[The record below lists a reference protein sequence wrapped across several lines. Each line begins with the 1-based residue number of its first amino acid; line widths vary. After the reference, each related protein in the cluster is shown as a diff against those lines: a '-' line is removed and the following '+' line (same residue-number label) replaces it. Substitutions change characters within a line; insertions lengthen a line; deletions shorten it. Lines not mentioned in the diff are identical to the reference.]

1 MMKKINLKKLFA
13 VLSLTSVLSA
23 AAQTPVDIVW
33 WHSMSGALGQWVN
46 DLAQGFNAGQKEFRV
61 LPQYKG
67 TYEESMEA
75 VLTAKRSGQA
85 PHIVQI
91 FEVGTAT
98 MMASKGMV
106 VSAHKVMSDA
116 ALPIDFNAFVPA
128 VAGYYTAVNGQMMSL
143 PFNSSTTVTWL
154 NLDAFKA
161 AGLPIDKL
169 PQTWPQIRSAAEK
182 LKANGHKC
190 PLTTGWQG
198 WTQLE
203 SFSTW
208 HNIELASKGNG
219 MFGPFPVLSANTPLH
234 VRHIDNLS
242 KMAKEGLFVYKG
254 RGDAASLSF
263 ESGECAINF
272 DSSSAYAGIAKNARF
287 KFAVAPLPHYPDVRD
302 APQNTVIG
310 GASLWVMANKA
321 PQEYLGVARFFQ
333 YLTDARIQAQ
343 SHQRTGYLPVTK
355 AAYELTQASG
365 FYAKNPG
372 MDVAVTQMIRKTT
385 NKSRGIRLG
394 HYQKIRVI
402 EDEELERVWSG
413 EKSAK
418 EALDGINARGN
429 DVLAKFNS
437 SAR

>member
-1 MMKKINLKKLFA
+1 MMKKISLKNLLA
-13 VLSLTSVLSA
+13 IVSLTHALGA

-61 LPQYKG
+61 VPQYKG
-67 TYEESMEA
+67 TYDESMNA
-75 VLTAKRSGQA
+75 ALTAKRAGQV

-98 MMASKGMV
+98 MMSSKGMV

-116 ALPIDFNAFVPA
+116 GLPIDFNAFVPA
-128 VAGYYTAVNGQMMSL
+128 VGGYYTATNGQMMSL

-161 AGLPIDKL
+161 AGLPTDKL

-182 LKANGHKC
+182 LKASGHKC

-219 MFGPFPVLSANTPLH
+219 MFGPFPVLSANSPLH
-234 VRHIDNLS
+234 VRHIDNLAR
-242 KMAKEGLFVYKG
+242 MAKEGLFVYKG

-263 ESGECAINF
+263 ETGECAINF
-272 DSSSAYAGIAKNARF
+272 DSSSAYAGIAQNARF

-310 GASLWVMANKA
+310 GASLWVMADKTA
-321 PQEYLGVARFFQ
+321 QEYVGVARFFQ
-333 YLTDARIQAQ
+333 YLTEARVQAQ

-385 NKSRGIRLG
+385 QKSRGIRLG
-394 HYQKIRVI
+394 NYQKIRLI

-418 EALDGINARGN
+418 EALDRINARGN
-429 DVLAKFNS
+429 DVLAKFNF